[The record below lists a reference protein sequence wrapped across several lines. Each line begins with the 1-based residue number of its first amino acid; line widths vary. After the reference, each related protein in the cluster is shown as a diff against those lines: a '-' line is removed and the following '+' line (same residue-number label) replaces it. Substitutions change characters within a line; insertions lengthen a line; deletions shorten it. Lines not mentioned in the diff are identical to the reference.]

1 MSKVR
6 AIRGATTADE
16 NTKDA
21 IVDATR
27 EMLESLV
34 EENDFELDDVIS
46 AFFTTTKDLN
56 AQFPAVAARKIGW
69 VDENNL
75 SQTIFNN
82 LKKINKGE
90 VTDVIQIG
98 NNYLLLKIEEIKK
111 TEISINKKVE
121 LEKMI
126 KFESNKQLNQYS
138 RIFFNIP

>member
-69 VDENNL
+69 VDVALMCSHEMFIADA
-75 SQTIFNN
+75 Q
-82 LKKINKGE
+82 E
-90 VTDVIQIG
+90 
-98 NNYLLLKIEEIKK
+98 
-111 TEISINKKVE
+111 
-121 LEKMI
+121 
-126 KFESNKQLNQYS
+126 
-138 RIFFNIP
+138 

>member
-56 AQFPAVAARKIGW
+56 AQFPAVAARKMYTGY
-69 VDENNL
+69 
-75 SQTIFNN
+75 
-82 LKKINKGE
+82 G
-90 VTDVIQIG
+90 
-98 NNYLLLKIEEIKK
+98 
-111 TEISINKKVE
+111 
-121 LEKMI
+121 
-126 KFESNKQLNQYS
+126 S
-138 RIFFNIP
+138 R

>member
-34 EENDFELDDVIS
+34 EENSFELDDVIS
-46 AFFTTTKDLN
+46 AFFTTTRDLN

-69 VDENNL
+69 VDVALMCSHEMIIADAQERCIRVMVHINSDRSAKEINNVYL
-75 SQTIFNN
+75 KDAVN
-82 LKKINKGE
+82 LRKRGF
-90 VTDVIQIG
+90 
-98 NNYLLLKIEEIKK
+98 EEDI
-111 TEISINKKVE
+111 
-121 LEKMI
+121 
-126 KFESNKQLNQYS
+126 
-138 RIFFNIP
+138 

>member
-69 VDENNL
+69 GDVALMCAHEMFIADAQERCIRVMVHVNSDKTSKEINNVYLKEAINLRKRGFEDED
-75 SQTIFNN
+75 S
-82 LKKINKGE
+82 
-90 VTDVIQIG
+90 
-98 NNYLLLKIEEIKK
+98 
-111 TEISINKKVE
+111 
-121 LEKMI
+121 
-126 KFESNKQLNQYS
+126 
-138 RIFFNIP
+138 